1 MTFYGSRADRPPPR
15 RFGEDHLVEKTATR
29 SRFTW
34 TIAMAPTAKTA
45 RLLRIGSPLNRLLL
59 RCVPIHGKA
68 YFARHP

>member
-15 RFGEDHLVEKTATR
+15 RFGEDHLVEKTATG

-45 RLLRIGSPLNRLLL
+45 CSGS
-59 RCVPIHGKA
+59 VP
-68 YFARHP
+68 R